1 MRVISKLAQ
10 IDFQF
15 GNIARDDNVLV
26 IESHPESKMRSTV
39 YVSPQDVVEVLKRML
54 ANPST
59 LVFFLALPFFLY
71 RWRRS
76 GQAAGG
82 RGEQRRRDWP
92 TV

>member
-15 GNIARDDNVLV
+15 GSITRKENLLG
-26 IESHPESKMRSTV
+26 IESNPDAKMPSTV

-54 ANPST
+54 GSPGAI
-59 LVFFLALPFFLY
+59 LFVFGLPFFLY
-71 RWRRS
+71 RWTRS
-76 GQAAGG
+76 D
-82 RGEQRRRDWP
+82 RSIKRTRRRKDWP